1 MDSTGN
7 VLDGAVPL
15 IKARLQYE
23 EPLRLT
29 FHVRQVDVCCGSDA
43 FAAILGDGSVVTWG
57 AAGQG
62 GDSSAVRDRLKNVQQ
77 IQATSWA
84 FAAILRDGSVVNWG
98 VAERGG
104 DSSAVRNRLRN
115 VWQIQATVAAFAA
128 IGSVVTWGQAAYG
141 GDSSAVRDRLR
152 NVRQIKQIR
161 VPLLRSPAMA
171 LS

>member
-1 MDSTGN
+1 M
-7 VLDGAVPL
+7 PL

-43 FAAILGDGSVVTWG
+43 FAAILG
-57 AAGQG
+57 
-62 GDSSAVRDRLKNVQQ
+62 
-77 IQATSWA
+77 
-84 FAAILRDGSVVNWG
+84 DGSVVNWG

-161 VPLLRSPAMA
+161 VPLLRSSAMA